1 MPKRRTTYQNKR
13 GIRFTKRQ
21 YASLENAIRNYNK
34 RLQAAIKRTPKEF
47 RKALPKRV
55 KISIL
60 RDQSSSTAELKR
72 IIANLNRFRGEGFGI
87 VSVEG
92 LPTTQAQLEIWRED
106 IARENRRRRSIRKQ
120 IAAEEEAQ
128 GRFRTRGRQ
137 PLSDLDEEQVIGEL
151 LRQRYEEPEE
161 YGTIGDARMNMDDF
175 MRGKVIDE
183 RTAAWQQRY
192 LDQLEEIEVQGVVLG
207 VPNVSEIIQ
216 DIRNIVMN
224 LSPIQYYYAEETIPV
239 LHISITSDI
248 MLFLNGLEE
257 IRQAW
262 ENFFSRFG

>member
-60 RDQSSSTAELKR
+60 RDQPSSTAELKR

-151 LRQRYEEPEE
+151 LRQRYEEPED
-161 YGTIGDARMNMDDF
+161 YGTIGDARMDDF

-224 LSPIQYYYAEETIPV
+224 LSPMQYYYAEETIPV

-248 MLFLNGLEE
+248 ILFLNGLEE